1 MEGLAEHLSPL
12 TKFGIAIG
20 CSVLLPKLME
30 RLRLPG
36 VLGFILAGILMGPN
50 ALGLIKPDGPVIELL
65 AELGKLLFMFFVG
78 FEIDLDEF
86 KKSRNRSVTF
96 GALTFLFPMVFGVL
110 LGRATGNGWN
120 TVLLIGSIIASH
132 TLLAFPTI
140 QRMGLGQHPAVTTV
154 VGGTIFTDIASM
166 LVLALAV
173 SVHESGFSWGFLG
186 MQLLEL
192 GVFVA
197 IIFLFAGSLARKAII
212 RWGDKPEIRVMIMLV
227 LIAVCAE
234 GANLIKLE
242 GIVGA
247 FLAGIAVKRAVR
259 GKFAV
264 VELEVISQALFIPAF
279 FLTTG
284 FLVNFKLLGD
294 TAMTRPE
301 LVFGIIAALVV
312 GKYIAAW
319 LMSRIFGGTR
329 AQVNLVWSLSLPQM
343 AATLA
348 TAVVAYNTVN
358 AAGVRLLDMPYVN
371 ASLVLVVITCVA
383 GPILTQRFAG
393 QVKGEEP
400 AGALPHSPE
409 VGPAL
414 PPEAP
419 C

>member
-1 MEGLAEHLSPL
+1 MELAEHLSPL
-12 TKFGIAIG
+12 TTFGIAIG

-36 VLGFILAGILMGPN
+36 VLGFILAGVLMGPN
-50 ALGLIKPDGPVIELL
+50 ALGLIRADGPVIELL

-86 KKSRNRSVTF
+86 KKSRNRSATF
-96 GALTFLFPMVFGVL
+96 GALTFLFPMAGGVL
-110 LGRATGNGWN
+110 LGRVTGNGWN
-120 TVLLIGSIIASH
+120 TSLLIGSIIASH
-132 TLLAFPTI
+132 TLLAFPII
-140 QRMGLGQHPAVTTV
+140 QRLGLGQHPAVTTV

-173 SVHESGFSWGFLG
+173 SVHQAGFSWGFLG
-186 MQLLEL
+186 MELLEL
-192 GVFVA
+192 AVFVA
-197 IIFLFAGSLARKAII
+197 AIFLFAGSLARKAII

-227 LIAVCAE
+227 VIAVCAE
-234 GANLIKLE
+234 GASLIKLE

-264 VELEVISQALFIPAF
+264 EELEVISHALFIPAF

-284 FLVNFKLLGD
+284 FLVNFQLLGE
-294 TAMTRPE
+294 TAVTRPG
-301 LVFGIIAALVV
+301 LVVGIVAALVV

-319 LMSRIFGGTR
+319 LTTRIFGGTP
-329 AQVNLVWSLSLPQM
+329 AQTHLAWSLSLPQM

-348 TAVVAYNTVN
+348 SAVVAYNTVN
-358 AAGVRLLDMPYVN
+358 ASGARLLDMPYVN

-393 QVKGEEP
+393 RVKGEES
-400 AGALPHSPE
+400 AGSVPQSPQLR
-409 VGPAL
+409 GL
-414 PPEAP
+414 PPEES